1 MNQLLG
7 AGGAPMRVGV
17 TRVLVVSA
25 ACLVWLTGCETSAKL
40 SDLFG
45 SKTSDSEMAS
55 AETPSSDPVATGSTD
70 PAAIPQAGTS
80 TPMIALVG
88 KDPKDDLHFGKKHY
102 RAGHYGDAEKHFRR
116 AAEASPRDIEAWLG
130 LAASYDRLRRFD
142 LADRAYQQA
151 LRLAGPKSEILNN
164 QGYSYILR
172 GDFKRAQQKLLAA
185 QARDPN
191 NPYIQNNMALLEES
205 QRTGKTPQ

>member
-1 MNQLLG
+1 
-7 AGGAPMRVGV
+7 MRVGV

-25 ACLVWLTGCETSAKL
+25 TCLVWLTGCETSTKL

-55 AETPSSDPVATGSTD
+55 AETPASDPVATGSTD

-80 TPMIALVG
+80 TPMSALVG
-88 KDPKDDLHFGKKHY
+88 KDPKDDLHLGKKHY
-102 RAGHYGDAEKHFRR
+102 RAGNYGDAEKHFRR